1 MSVIIIKS
9 NYLNETRKF
18 KMIKSDLSYESLTKT
33 LKEIHKIETKKDLIL
48 RFQGERNFDKFIFE
62 GNEELQFALDEA
74 VLENDK
80 DITENKLLRIF
91 VQVMDEGLLDLQK
104 EVKNFV
110 IRKVE
115 DGVKCRLEVM

>member
-1 MSVIIIKS
+1 
-9 NYLNETRKF
+9 
-18 KMIKSDLSYESLTKT
+18 MIKSDLSYESLTKT

-110 IRKVE
+110 IRKVK